1 MTVAGKLEDL
11 RAGLPGCSLAAFGDL
26 KSKITFC
33 ISADAKPPQEKL
45 DAICVTAA
53 AFLDGPLTRRTN
65 TVLGGGRSANLNEAV
80 VLTPDDVQIFLR
92 SHSDAADVLCCVCSG
107 DTDFQTAVQQAR
119 ATLCQIASA
128 P

>member
-65 TVLGGGRSANLNEAV
+65 TVLGGGRSTPLNEAV
-80 VLTPDDVQIFLR
+80 VLTPDDVQIFVR

-107 DTDFQTAVQQAR
+107 DTDFQAAVQQAR
-119 ATLCQIASA
+119 ATLCDIAGA

>member
-11 RAGLPGCSLAAFGDL
+11 RANLPGCSLAAFGDL

-53 AFLDGPLTRRTN
+53 AFLDGPLARRTN
-65 TVLGGGRSANLNEAV
+65 AVLGGDRSRHLNEAV
-80 VLTPDDVQIFLR
+80 VLTPGNVQIFLR

-107 DTDFQTAVQQAR
+107 DTDFQTAVQIAR
-119 ATLCQIASA
+119 ATLCEIAGA